1 MDKLQLLGQLGLND
15 KEIKIYEALLNNGL
29 SLVSAIGKQ
38 TGIKRPSVYFT
49 LEKLIKK
56 GFVSRTILNKKEVF
70 QTEDPNVLKR
80 IAKEQSEKT
89 KNLENAIKK
98 LVPHLKKTRQKKL
111 ITPKIRILEEKEGL
125 WNVGDDTLKEGED
138 IYVFGSF
145 QKLYDIYS
153 TKRMNEYEK
162 QRMMHRLKLHVLT
175 DIHPESVRGY
185 KNQDFLL
192 SEYRFLPPSTS
203 IDTYFIIYGNKTFLA
218 SAKKPLAGVVIEDET
233 ITFAIKMMFDALWKE
248 MEGKNL
254 PL

>member
-1 MDKLQLLGQLGLND
+1 MDKLQSLKQLGLND
-15 KEIKIYEALLNNGL
+15 KEIKIYEALLFNGL
-29 SLVSAIGKQ
+29 SPAGIIGKQ

-49 LEKLIKK
+49 LEKLIEK
-56 GFVSRTILNKKEVF
+56 GLVSRTILNKKEVF
-70 QTEDPNVLKR
+70 QTEDPNILKR
-80 IAKEQSEKT
+80 IAREQAEKT
-89 KNLENAIKK
+89 KDLERMVKE

-111 ITPKIRILEEKEGL
+111 TVPKIKILEEKEGL
-125 WNVGDDTLKEGED
+125 WNVGEDTLKEGKN

-162 QRMMHRLKLHVLT
+162 QRMTHRIKLHVLT
-175 DIHPESVRGY
+175 DAHPESIRGY

-218 SAKKPLAGVVIEDET
+218 GANKPLTGVIIEDKA
-233 ITFAIKMMFDALWKE
+233 ITSAIKIMFDALWKE